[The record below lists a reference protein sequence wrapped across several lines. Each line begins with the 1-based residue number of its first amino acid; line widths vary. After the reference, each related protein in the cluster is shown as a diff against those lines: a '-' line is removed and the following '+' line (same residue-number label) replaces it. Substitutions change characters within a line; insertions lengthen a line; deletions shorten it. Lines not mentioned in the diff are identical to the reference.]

1 MVPSARPIKNIHVSA
16 FDGSRSLWSRW
27 ITHASD
33 YRFRP
38 KRLQMP
44 SGNPHCTV
52 YTPHQGPEMVSSA
65 PALPLRSLPSFRH
78 LVIWPLRRAFH
89 TTTPSSSPHRHA
101 LSSTSAPH
109 PLLLWARAP
118 HRLLRQSQ
126 PSWLILAHRGQS
138 ADKQKTV
145 RMSASMRQTDRDIW
159 SLR

>member
-16 FDGSRSLWSRW
+16 FDASRSFWSRW

-33 YRFRP
+33 YRSRQ

-44 SGNPHCTV
+44 SENPHCTV

-101 LSSTSAPH
+101 LSLTRAPH
-109 PLLLWARAP
+109 PLLLRARAP
-118 HRLLRQSQ
+118 HPPLFL
-126 PSWLILAHRGQS
+126 PPPLPL
-138 ADKQKTV
+138 
-145 RMSASMRQTDRDIW
+145 
-159 SLR
+159 SLRPRAASGRYDACR